1 MSRKNVIQDF
11 ISEKGVSQKKICDLM
26 GISAKTLYNI
36 IYHNGPRGISD
47 ENKRKLNNIF
57 KSYNYGGRIS

>member
-1 MSRKNVIQDF
+1 MSNSEKIKVF
-11 ISEKGVSQKKICDLM
+11 IKDKGVSQKKICDLM
-26 GISAKTLYNI
+26 GISAKTLYTM
-36 IYHNGPRGISD
+36 IYNPGPRGISD

>member
-1 MSRKNVIQDF
+1 
-11 ISEKGVSQKKICDLM
+11 M
-26 GISAKTLYNI
+26 GISAKTLYTM
-36 IYHNGPRGISD
+36 IYNPGPRGISD